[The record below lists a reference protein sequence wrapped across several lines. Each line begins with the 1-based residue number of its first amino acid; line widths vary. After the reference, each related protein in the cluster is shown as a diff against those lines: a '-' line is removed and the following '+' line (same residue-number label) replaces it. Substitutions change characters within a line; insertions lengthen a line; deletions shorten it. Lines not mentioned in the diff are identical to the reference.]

1 MFTEVIALQDKGGD
15 FNRGLRDET
24 FAKTVWDGMEADSFV
39 EKFFASLAGGGIL
52 REEKRI

>member
-1 MFTEVIALQDKGGD
+1 MIALQDKGGD